1 MEIGARRRQVR
12 GAIWLWVQLAMYAP
26 ETEDEWWLV
35 ANGDQI
41 SDERL
46 GVYLDVSAARAK
58 KWRERL
64 QQLELIRTEP
74 VRPLNWKF
82 WVRNPDKVDQ
92 QQTVD
97 RAAMTI
103 SKLVH

>member
-12 GAIWLWVQLAMYAP
+12 GAIWLWVQLAMYAT
-26 ETEDEWWLV
+26 ETEDDWWVV
-35 ANGDQI
+35 ASGEQI

-46 GVYLDVSAARAK
+46 GVYLDVSAARVK

-64 QQLELIRTEP
+64 EQLGLIRTEQ

-82 WVRNPDKVDQ
+82 WVMNPNKVEH

-97 RAAMTI
+97 RAALTI